1 MGCVAITRPAARSTR
16 CCATSNAGQGHPA
29 AVECRTMT
37 PAVPNRASSLA
48 SSTRLVSV
56 DAFRGATIALMVLVN
71 TPGDYTSV
79 YGPLQ
84 HADWHGWTPTDAV
97 FPSFLWIVGLSLT
110 LSFQRRVAAGARRGD
125 LFRQALRRAAILFA
139 LGLFLYGFPRF
150 DLSTWRILGVLQRI
164 AICYLAGAAIW
175 LTTGL
180 RGRLAWTAG
189 LLVGYWALMMLVPV
203 PGFGTGNLG
212 VEGNVAHHIDRM
224 VLGSHNYAETKT
236 WDPEGIVSTLPAMAT
251 VLFGMFAAQVVTL
264 RRPLAERL
272 GWLCAI
278 GLALLVGGLIADQWL
293 PINKKL
299 WTTSFALFMAGMDF
313 VLLAGFAWVVDG
325 LGWRKPV
332 RPFVILGMNAIAIYM
347 ISELLLAVMDM
358 LGWKASLY
366 EAVFA
371 PVASPV
377 NASLL
382 FAVAYTLLMF
392 AIAWAMYKRGVF
404 LKV

>member
-1 MGCVAITRPAARSTR
+1 MLHMLPEARQRAA
-16 CCATSNAGQGHPA
+16 PI
-29 AVECRTMT
+29 
-37 PAVPNRASSLA
+37 A

-71 TPGDYTSV
+71 TPGDGAHV
-79 YGPLQ
+79 YAPLQ
-84 HADWHGWTPTDAV
+84 HADWHGWTPTDVV

-110 LSFQRRVAAGARRGD
+110 LSFQRRLAAGATRAD
-125 LFRQALRRAAILFA
+125 LFRGALRRAAILFA

-150 DLSTWRILGVLQRI
+150 ELSTWRILGVLQRI

-180 RGRLAWTAG
+180 RGRIAWTIG
-189 LLVGYWALMMLVPV
+189 LLASYWALMMLAPV
-203 PGFGTGNLG
+203 PGFGAGNLG
-212 VEGNVAHHIDRM
+212 VEGNFAHHVDRM
-224 VLGSHNYAETKT
+224 VLGNHNYAETKT
-236 WDPEGIVSTLPAMAT
+236 WDPEGIVSTLPAIAT
-251 VLFGMFAAQVVTL
+251 VLFGMFAAQVLTR
-264 RRPLAERL
+264 RRPLAQRL
-272 GWLCAI
+272 GWLGAI
-278 GLALLVGGLIADQWL
+278 GVALLVAGLLADQWL

-299 WTTSFALFMAGMDF
+299 WTTSFALFMAGLDF

-347 ISELLLAVMDM
+347 ISELLLGAMDA
-358 LGWKASLY
+358 LGWKAPVY

-371 PVASPV
+371 PLASPI

-392 AIAWAMYKRGVF
+392 VIAWAMYKRGVF